1 MDAQA
6 GLLVDLEEDLGLS
19 ELAPENDQ
27 RTSVFLLHL
36 ALIRVELGFLGA
48 LDSSSSDIFGKELRA
63 VLGGCALL
71 GGRKC

>member
-36 ALIRVELGFLGA
+36 GLIRFELGFLGV
-48 LDSSSSDIFGKELRA
+48 LDEEFLVPPAWHPDAHGPL
-63 VLGGCALL
+63 
-71 GGRKC
+71 